1 MKKLFLILSV
11 VAAAAVACTPEAA
24 QKPAVSFET
33 ALPVVAG
40 EISTF
45 TITVADYA
53 GTDPVTIPVTFG
65 GTAVKGTDYTVSAE
79 EFVWGGDKPV
89 TSIQVTTL
97 VFDDTKTL
105 ILNLDLPAG
114 WIAGKYPSSQTTLA
128 SKLGYV
134 SFEKSSLGL
143 TGSAEVVVSVFDGKG
158 NPLALEN
165 DAEFT
170 IAVADES
177 TAQETT
183 HFTLSSKTVTIP
195 AGSKSASFTVAM
207 VGEEAVADHDQL
219 VLVLDPG
226 AKFSIGNYNE
236 LSVTIWD
243 SVWGRLSGT
252 WVMNEIITDE
262 DNLEANGYW
271 SSLGEGIYDGLPEY
285 NAEDKITFNIAEG
298 IVLPEFKSTYKNY
311 FIGESEISK
320 GGTYQI
326 RLESVRDP
334 EIADVQL
341 IKFANVNRYFHETQ
355 KSTDNEAFV
364 GVRMITDEE
373 TNEELLDMYV
383 IDYESKSFLNLVA
396 YEYGFMYAET
406 KPTSADTGMFLRAT
420 FKKVTE

>member
-105 ILNLDLPAG
+105 TLNLELPAG

-143 TGSAEVVVSVFDGKG
+143 TGSAEVVVSVFDGNG
-158 NPLALEN
+158 NPLTLEN

-195 AGSKSASFTVAM
+195 AGSKSASFTVSM
-207 VGEEAVADHDQL
+207 VGDEAVTDHDQI
-219 VLVLDPG
+219 VLTLDPG
-226 AKFSIGNYNE
+226 AKFSIGDYGE
-236 LSVTIWD
+236 MTIG
-243 SVWGRLSGT
+243 VWGSAWAKLNGK
-252 WVMNEIITDE
+252 WVMNEIVTTADVL
-262 DNLEANGYW
+262 DGSWYG
-271 SSLGEGIYDGLPEY
+271 SCTYVGLPEF
-285 NAEDKITFNIAEG
+285 NAADAITFDVAEG
-298 IVLPEFKSTYKNY
+298 KAVPEFSSTYKNY
-311 FIGESEISK
+311 FLGESNIVKE
-320 GGTYQI
+320 
-326 RLESVRDP
+326 R
-334 EIADVQL
+334 
-341 IKFANVNRYFHETQ
+341 NYFL
-355 KSTDNEAFV
+355 
-364 GVRMITDEE
+364 R
-373 TNEELLDMYV
+373 
-383 IDYESKSFLNLVA
+383 
-396 YEYGFMYAET
+396 
-406 KPTSADTGMFLRAT
+406 TGMGGAGAESRGAWWRKT
-420 FKKVTE
+420 AGSDGPGGRHAGCT

>member
-24 QKPAVSFET
+24 KKPAVSFET

-105 ILNLDLPAG
+105 TLSLDLPAG

-143 TGSAEVVVSVFDGKG
+143 TGSAEVVVSVFDGNG
-158 NPLALEN
+158 NPLTLEN

-195 AGSKSASFTVAM
+195 AGSKSASFTVSM
-207 VGEEAVADHDQL
+207 VGDEAVIDHDQI
-219 VLVLDPG
+219 VLTLDPG
-226 AKFSIGNYNE
+226 AKFSIGDYGE
-236 LSVTIWD
+236 MTIG
-243 SVWGRLSGT
+243 VWGSAWAKLNGK
-252 WVMNEIITDE
+252 WVMNEIVTTADVL
-262 DNLEANGYW
+262 DGYW
-271 SSLGEGIYDGLPEY
+271 YGGCTYVGLPEF
-285 NAEDKITFNIAEG
+285 NSADAITFDVAEG
-298 IVLPEFKSTYKNY
+298 KAVPQFSSTYKNY
-311 FIGESEISK
+311 FLGESNIVKESNYFLRTGM
-320 GGTYQI
+320 GGAGVD
-326 RLESVRDP
+326 LL
-334 EIADVQL
+334 L
-341 IKFANVNRYFHETQ
+341 IEFDNINRYFHDTE
-355 KSTDNEAFV
+355 KSEDTKALIGFRVIE
-364 GVRMITDEE
+364 DEE
-373 TNEELLDMYV
+373 TKEELLDMYIV
-383 IDYESKSFLNLVA
+383 DHTSKSFMPELNGFSVYETVKPVA
-396 YEYGFMYAET
+396 AM
-406 KPTSADTGMFLRAT
+406 TGCFLNAT
-420 FKKVTE
+420 FKKAN

>member
-105 ILNLDLPAG
+105 TLSLDLPAG

-143 TGSAEVVVSVFDGKG
+143 TGSAEVVVSVFDGNG
-158 NPLALEN
+158 NPLTLEN

-195 AGSKSASFTVAM
+195 AGSKSASFTVSM
-207 VGEEAVADHDQL
+207 VGDEAVTDHDQI
-219 VLVLDPG
+219 VLTLDPG
-226 AKFSIGNYNE
+226 AKFSIGDYGE
-236 LSVTIWD
+236 MTIG
-243 SVWGRLSGT
+243 VWGSAWAKLNGK
-252 WVMNEIITDE
+252 WVMNEIVTTADVL
-262 DNLEANGYW
+262 DGYW
-271 SSLGEGIYDGLPEY
+271 YGSCTYVGLPEF
-285 NAEDKITFNIAEG
+285 NAADAITFDVAEG
-298 IVLPEFKSTYKNY
+298 KAVPEFSSTYKNY
-311 FIGESEISK
+311 FLGESNIVKESNYFLITGM
-320 GGTYQI
+320 GGAGVD
-326 RLESVRDP
+326 LL
-334 EIADVQL
+334 L
-341 IKFANVNRYFHETQ
+341 IEFDNVNRYFHATE
-355 KSTDNEAFV
+355 KSDDTKALIGFRVIE
-364 GVRMITDEE
+364 DEE
-373 TNEELLDMYV
+373 TKEELLDMYIV
-383 IDYESKSFLNLVA
+383 DHTSKSFMPELGEFGMYEPVKPVATMTGCFLN
-396 YEYGFMYAET
+396 
-406 KPTSADTGMFLRAT
+406 AT

>member
-105 ILNLDLPAG
+105 TLNLELPAG

-143 TGSAEVVVSVFDGKG
+143 TGSAEVVVSVFDGNG
-158 NPLALEN
+158 NPLTLEN

-195 AGSKSASFTVAM
+195 AGSKSALFTVSM
-207 VGEEAVADHDQL
+207 VGDEAVTDHDQI
-219 VLVLDPG
+219 VLTLDPG
-226 AKFSIGNYNE
+226 AKFSIGDYGE
-236 LSVTIWD
+236 MTIG
-243 SVWGRLSGT
+243 VWGSAWAKLNGK
-252 WVMNEIITDE
+252 WVMNEIVTTADVL
-262 DNLEANGYW
+262 DGYW
-271 SSLGEGIYDGLPEY
+271 YGGCTYVGLPEF
-285 NAEDKITFNIAEG
+285 NAADAITFDVAEG
-298 IVLPEFKSTYKNY
+298 KAVPEFSSTYKNY
-311 FIGESEISK
+311 FLGESNIVKESNYFLRTGM
-320 GGTYQI
+320 GGAGVD
-326 RLESVRDP
+326 LL
-334 EIADVQL
+334 L
-341 IKFANVNRYFHETQ
+341 IEFDNINRYFHVTEKSDDTKALIGFRVIEDDET
-355 KSTDNEAFV
+355 K
-364 GVRMITDEE
+364 
-373 TNEELLDMYV
+373 EELLDMYIV
-383 IDYESKSFLNLVA
+383 DHTSKSFMPELNDFSMYGTEKPVA
-396 YEYGFMYAET
+396 AM
-406 KPTSADTGMFLRAT
+406 TGCFLNAT
-420 FKKVTE
+420 FKKAAN

>member
-105 ILNLDLPAG
+105 TLSLDLPAG

-143 TGSAEVVVSVFDGKG
+143 TGSAEVVVSVFDGNG
-158 NPLALEN
+158 NPLTLEN

-195 AGSKSASFTVAM
+195 AGSKSASFTVSM
-207 VGEEAVADHDQL
+207 VGDEAVTDHDQI
-219 VLVLDPG
+219 VLTLDPG
-226 AKFSIGNYNE
+226 AKFSIGDYGE
-236 LSVTIWD
+236 MTIG
-243 SVWGRLSGT
+243 VWGSAWAKLNGK
-252 WVMNEIITDE
+252 WVMNEIVTTADVL
-262 DNLEANGYW
+262 DGSWYG
-271 SSLGEGIYDGLPEY
+271 SCTYVGLPEF
-285 NAEDKITFNIAEG
+285 NAADAITFDVAEG
-298 IVLPEFKSTYKNY
+298 KAVPEFSSTYKNY
-311 FIGESEISK
+311 FLGESNIVKESNYFLRTDM
-320 GGTYQI
+320 GGAGVD
-326 RLESVRDP
+326 LL
-334 EIADVQL
+334 L
-341 IKFANVNRYFHETQ
+341 IEFDNINRYFHATE
-355 KSTDNEAFV
+355 KSDDTKALIGFRVIE
-364 GVRMITDEE
+364 DEE
-373 TNEELLDMYV
+373 TKEELLDMYIV
-383 IDYESKSFLNLVA
+383 DHTSKSFMSELNDFSMYGTEKPVA
-396 YEYGFMYAET
+396 AM
-406 KPTSADTGMFLRAT
+406 TGCFLNAT
-420 FKKVTE
+420 FKKAAN